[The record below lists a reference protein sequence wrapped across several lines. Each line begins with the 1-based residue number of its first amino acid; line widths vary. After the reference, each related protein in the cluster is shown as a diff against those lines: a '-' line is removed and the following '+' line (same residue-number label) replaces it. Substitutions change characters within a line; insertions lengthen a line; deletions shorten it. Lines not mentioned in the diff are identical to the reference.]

1 MLFALWIVVT
11 RMLIIF
17 AVLGVLFLAII
28 LLNKLVGLK
37 AKEEKGDKE

>member
-1 MLFALWIVVT
+1 MLIALWIVVT

-17 AVLGVLFLAII
+17 AVLAVLFLAII

-37 AKEEKGDKE
+37 AKEQKEDKQ

>member
-1 MLFALWIVVT
+1 MLIALWIVVS

-28 LLNKLVGLK
+28 LLKKVFRPK
-37 AKEEKGDKE
+37 SQEEDEQ

>member
-1 MLFALWIVVT
+1 MLIALWIVVT

-37 AKEEKGDKE
+37 AKEEKRDKQ

>member
-1 MLFALWIVVT
+1 MLLALWIVVS

-28 LLNKLVGLK
+28 LLNKLVGPK
-37 AKEEKGDKE
+37 EKEEKKDKQ

>member
-1 MLFALWIVVT
+1 MLNALWIVVT

-17 AVLGVLFLAII
+17 AVLGVLYFAIV

-37 AKEEKGDKE
+37 SKKEKGDKQ